1 MGKRMEAA
9 KKAFDAEKLYTFD
22 EAAQIVKDNAK
33 AKFDETVELHV
44 SLGIDTKKA
53 DQQVRTTV
61 VLPHGTGKT
70 KRIAVIAKGEKAQ
83 EAQKA
88 GADKVG
94 AEDIVDEVIKGKI
107 DFDVLVATPDT
118 MKDLAKAAKI
128 LGPRGLM
135 PNPKVGTVT
144 RDVAQAVKN
153 AKSGQVRYRN
163 DKTGVIQASIGK
175 VNFTVAQLT
184 DNLNA
189 LLGAITKAK
198 PASSKG
204 TYIKKVCVST
214 TMGGGVTVEKSS
226 LNADT
231 SVQA

>member
-1 MGKRMEAA
+1 MKAICESFDMDKVYDLQEAV
-9 KKAFDAEKLYTFD
+9 K
-22 EAAQIVKDNAK
+22 IVKENAK

-83 EAQKA
+83 EAQQA
-88 GADKVG
+88 GADLVG
-94 AEDIVDEVIKGKI
+94 GDDIVEDVIKGKI

-135 PNPKVGTVT
+135 PNPKSGTVT
-144 RDVAQAVKN
+144 FDLAKTIAELKAGRVEFKADAYGIVHTVIGKASFDAEKLTEN
-153 AKSGQVRYRN
+153 AKSVLETILR
-163 DKTGVIQASIGK
+163 V
-175 VNFTVAQLT
+175 
-184 DNLNA
+184 
-189 LLGAITKAK
+189 K
-198 PASSKG
+198 PSTSKG
-204 TYIKKVCVST
+204 TYLKSITMSSTMGPGVHVST
-214 TMGGGVTVEKSS
+214 SK
-226 LNADT
+226 
-231 SVQA
+231 